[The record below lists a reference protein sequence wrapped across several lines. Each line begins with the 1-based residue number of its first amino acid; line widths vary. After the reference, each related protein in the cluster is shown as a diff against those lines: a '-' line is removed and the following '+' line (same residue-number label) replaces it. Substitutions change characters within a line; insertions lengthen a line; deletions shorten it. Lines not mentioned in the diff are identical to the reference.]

1 MWDNILVGCVLEVTM
16 VTKVQIRSQFDLL
29 NELTTR
35 LVEELSQAEYSKA
48 EYYQLPDISIKDEDI
63 IPNSIPVS
71 KISGEL
77 AHKAILNSYSDIYKK
92 HGLSSRVLKR
102 HPGLLIL
109 KNANKQAL
117 INRIAQVN
125 TAKARFKE
133 CILAIDNN
141 DARFEAVHNAVPNLI
156 TLAAYRK
163 IHSEAESPFSVRFT
177 WMHKHATKT
186 LTKKMALEMLKKSA
200 GYRNPRMIDQ
210 QKWQALVAQEQLRV
224 ASLSDKEKLRIR
236 RPTRVSP
243 QVNVRYT
250 AQNRYH
256 VSAALPFIL
265 INPAPDVKLGTLPD
279 YEKPLS
285 HPRKQEYDFLV
296 DRLYLEQ
303 VEK

>member
-1 MWDNILVGCVLEVTM
+1 
-16 VTKVQIRSQFDLL
+16 
-29 NELTTR
+29 
-35 LVEELSQAEYSKA
+35 AE
-48 EYYQLPDISIKDEDI
+48 SIK
-63 IPNSIPVS
+63 VT

-77 AHKAILNSYSDIYKK
+77 ALKAILNSFTDIYKK
-92 HGLSSRVLKR
+92 QGLSSRVLKR
-102 HPGLLIL
+102 HPGLLVI
-109 KNANKQAL
+109 KNADKQAL

-125 TAKARFKE
+125 KAKAAFKE

-163 IHSEAESPFSVRFT
+163 IHSEHESPFSVRFT

-186 LTKKMALEMLKKSA
+186 LTKKMALEMLQKSA
-200 GYRNPRMIDQ
+200 SYRNPRMIDQ

-224 ASLSDKEKLRIR
+224 ASLGEKEKLRIR

-265 INPAPDVKLGTLPD
+265 INPEPDVKLGVLPN

-285 HPRKQEYDFLV
+285 HPRKRDYDFLV

>member
-1 MWDNILVGCVLEVTM
+1 M
-16 VTKVQIRSQFDLL
+16 VSKLKIKSQFDLM
-29 NELTTR
+29 NELTMR
-35 LVEELSQAEYSKA
+35 LVEELKEAEFSKA
-48 EYYQLPDISIKDEDI
+48 EYYQLPSVTSADENI
-63 IPNSIPVS
+63 IPQSILVTR
-71 KISGEL
+71 ITGEL
-77 AHKAILNSYSDIYKK
+77 AQKAILNSFIDIYKK
-92 HGLSSRVLKR
+92 SGFSSRVLKR
-102 HPGLLIL
+102 HPGLLVI
-109 KNANKQAL
+109 KNADKQAL

-125 TAKARFKE
+125 KAKADFKA

-141 DARFEAVHNAVPNLI
+141 DARFEAVHNAIPNLI

-163 IHSEAESPFSVRFT
+163 IHSEHESPFSVRFT

-186 LTKKMALEMLKKSA
+186 LTKKMALEMLNKSA
-200 GYRNPRMIDQ
+200 SYRNPRMIDQ

-224 ASLSDKEKLRIR
+224 ASLNEKEKLRIR

-243 QVNVRYT
+243 QVNVRYS

-265 INPAPDVKLGTLPD
+265 INPAPDVKLGTLPN

-285 HPRKQEYDFLV
+285 HPRKRDYDFLV

-303 VEK
+303 VE

>member
-1 MWDNILVGCVLEVTM
+1 MFFGGCM
-16 VTKVQIRSQFDLL
+16 VTKVQIRSQFDLMS
-29 NELTTR
+29 ELTLR
-35 LVEELSQAEYSKA
+35 LIEELNLCEYTKA
-48 EYYQLPDISIKDEDI
+48 EYYQLPDISTVDEDKVAE
-63 IPNSIPVS
+63 SIKVT

-77 AHKAILNSYSDIYKK
+77 AHKAILNSFTDIYKK
-92 HGLSSRVLKR
+92 QGLSSRVLKR
-102 HPGLLIL
+102 HPGLLVI
-109 KNANKQAL
+109 KNADKQAL

-125 TAKARFKE
+125 KAKAAFKE

-163 IHSEAESPFSVRFT
+163 IHSEHESPFSVRFT

-186 LTKKMALEMLKKSA
+186 LTKKMALEMLQKSA
-200 GYRNPRMIDQ
+200 SYRNPRMIDQ

-224 ASLSDKEKLRIR
+224 ASLGEKEKLRIR

-265 INPAPDVKLGTLPD
+265 INPEPDVKLGVLPN

-285 HPRKQEYDFLV
+285 HPRKRDYDFLV